1 MKTAS
6 EILSSVMAEDRGPI
20 SLPERLCRHCAEDLP
35 IDGVGLALMND
46 AGHQGVVAATDG
58 SARLMEDLQF
68 TLGEGPCLDASRDR
82 RPVMQPDLAQTAT
95 TRWPGFGPAVLEN
108 GIAAIF
114 AFPLQIGAIQL
125 GILDLYRHTPGSLNA
140 VQLADALAYA
150 DAAVVILLHL
160 QGEMTPGQG
169 LHPQLSDP
177 LQSRAEIHQATGVIA
192 VQAVVG
198 LTEAL
203 LLLRAH
209 AYAAERPILNAA
221 REVLAGTLRFHL
233 AKDDND

>member
-1 MKTAS
+1 MRTAGQ
-6 EILSSVMAEDRGPI
+6 ILSSVMADDRGPTT
-20 SLPERLCRHCAEDLP
+20 LPERLCRHCAEALP

-68 TLGEGPCLDASRDR
+68 TLGEGPCLDASRER
-82 RPVMQPDLAQTAT
+82 RPVMQPDLAQTAC
-95 TRWPGFGPAVLEN
+95 TRWPGFGPAVLDN

-114 AFPLQIGAIQL
+114 AFPLQIGAIRL
-125 GILDLYRHTPGSLNA
+125 GILDLYRHTPGNLDA

-150 DAAVVILLHL
+150 DAAVIIVLHL

-203 LLLRAH
+203 LMLRAH
-209 AYAAERPILNAA
+209 AYAADRPILKTA

-233 AKDDND
+233 NDDDDD